1 MRTVNV
7 HAAKSGKTFGK
18 KVNSTA
24 QPALP
29 KESDLS
35 HLSALDSAL
44 SKDNALS
51 SIIDAHDPYCDLSSD
66 DLPSP
71 SKTPSSFPPLT
82 LDLPPTSPL
91 TSLPDIPSPISP
103 ISSPH
108 YDISPP
114 ATCPL
119 CLDPIEADDYTSF
132 YETHTGPRTVRLQM
146 LFCREHKRKAAER
159 DVSGGDDKSTQ
170 ERGGGKCVQDA
181 VQGAV
186 GEWEG
191 GVDAEAESEAIESGG
206 RNAVAPAPA
215 EEEEE
220 DLSLS
225 TSRLTGYYGPRGKRL
240 MMEVLTL
247 ELAAEIRDA
256 AVRDPVVGRSGF
268 ALFLQAVVVPEL
280 VLSLVGEDFGVGRE
294 EARGLVEASWWVG
307 GRVNGEVEERGEE
320 EGDEGGEEEGEGEE
334 GEEEY

>member
-1 MRTVNV
+1 
-7 HAAKSGKTFGK
+7 
-18 KVNSTA
+18 
-24 QPALP
+24 
-29 KESDLS
+29 
-35 HLSALDSAL
+35 
-44 SKDNALS
+44 
-51 SIIDAHDPYCDLSSD
+51 
-66 DLPSP
+66 
-71 SKTPSSFPPLT
+71 
-82 LDLPPTSPL
+82 
-91 TSLPDIPSPISP
+91 
-103 ISSPH
+103 
-108 YDISPP
+108 
-114 ATCPL
+114 
-119 CLDPIEADDYTSF
+119 
-132 YETHTGPRTVRLQM
+132 M

-159 DVSGGDDKSTQ
+159 EYVAKGWPAIDWVALPGRIKAFRAEMIKVLRNEGEESAFRTRYKERLASGK
-170 ERGGGKCVQDA
+170 
-181 VQGAV
+181 GAWMPRRRAKRSKAEEEMQV
-186 GEWEG
+186 GE
-191 GVDAEAESEAIESGG
+191 VDDQLNPNTTPE
-206 RNAVAPAPA
+206 VAPAPA
-215 EEEEE
+215 EEEEEE